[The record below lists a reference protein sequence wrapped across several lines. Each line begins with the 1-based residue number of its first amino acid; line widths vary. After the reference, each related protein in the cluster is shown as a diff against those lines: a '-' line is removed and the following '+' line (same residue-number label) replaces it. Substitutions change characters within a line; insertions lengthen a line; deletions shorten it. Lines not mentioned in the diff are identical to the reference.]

1 MSDIMEKARL
11 GRVAALASLS
21 GKPGAM
27 SGSVGV
33 GARYRVS
40 AGHEKVIFYSSR
52 ARRNDGAFIA

>member
-11 GRVAALASLS
+11 GRVAALASLN

-33 GARYRVS
+33 GARYR
-40 AGHEKVIFYSSR
+40 AGASHEKVIFFSSR

>member
-11 GRVAALASLS
+11 GRVAALASLN

-27 SGSVGV
+27 ASSVGI
-33 GARYRVS
+33 GARYR
-40 AGHEKVIFYSSR
+40 AGASHEKVIFFSTR